1 MGPIAPRNASA
12 PLHESHVSHRR
23 DKHLPELSSQ
33 ALEPIL
39 LARLFLI
46 SGAGQSEPCRHLLY
60 SPSHLHHPERRGR
73 RRPYVWNHMHPRE
86 GNYAM
91 GGGESAKTVQELQSI
106 SVLYWGK
113 YTYSVIFQDH
123 SVVLSMKRAL
133 SSGFTR
139 NPYVM
144 KSFSKFS
151 SFPPTLARSKVQSS
165 FAMKSPVSLH
175 ATSFPKHTLGP
186 RLKG

>member
-39 LARLFLI
+39 LARLFPVG
-46 SGAGQSEPCRHLLY
+46 GAGQSETRRHLLD
-60 SPSHLHHPERRGR
+60 SFSSVHHPERRGR
-73 RRPYVWNHMHPRE
+73 GRPYVWNHMHPRE

-91 GGGESAKTVQELQSI
+91 GGGGGGESAKTVQELQSI

-123 SVVLSMKRAL
+123 SAVLSMKRAL

-165 FAMKSPVSLH
+165 FAMKSLVSLH
-175 ATSFPKHTLGP
+175 ATSFPSILLG
-186 RLKG
+186 LG

>member
-1 MGPIAPRNASA
+1 MPP
-12 PLHESHVSHRR
+12 
-23 DKHLPELSSQ
+23 
-33 ALEPIL
+33 
-39 LARLFLI
+39 RLFTNRTSAIVAINTFPNSALRHWSLFFLPVYFQSVELASQRRAGICLI
-46 SGAGQSEPCRHLLY
+46 PLALFTIPSAAAGAALTYGITCT
-60 SPSHLHHPERRGR
+60 PEKAIMRWG
-73 RRPYVWNHMHPRE
+73 
-86 GNYAM
+86 G

-123 SVVLSMKRAL
+123 SAVLSMKRAL

-165 FAMKSPVSLH
+165 FAMKSLVSLH
-175 ATSFPKHTLGP
+175 ATSFPSILLG
-186 RLKG
+186 LG